1 MGREIERKFL
11 LHGLPPQLTFAHR
24 ERIRQGYVAL
34 DGDTEVRVRIST
46 RGSRLTIK
54 HGRGAVRVEEQLA
67 VDERRAESLWTL
79 TEGRRLEKTR
89 RSMRVQG
96 VEVEVDEYAG
106 RLDGLVVAEI
116 EFPDEDAALD
126 FTPPAWF
133 RRELTGEDGY
143 SNRCLASD
151 GLPGA

>member
-67 VDERRAESLWTL
+67 LDERRAESLWTL

-133 RRELTGEDGY
+133 RRELTGEDAY